1 VPGTVPGDA
10 SRAVPAEAPRALP
23 GVGTLFAVHSER
35 DARTTRALQETNMTS
50 ETSQASIAQTSAQHL
65 LDEALGFLYAA
76 ALRAAAI
83 TGVADHL
90 GAGPRTAA
98 ELAKLTGTDP
108 EFVERMLRLLVA
120 RNLFSE
126 DADCRFQLT
135 PLGTALRSDSLTS
148 VRSAIIMMTAKTQ
161 WLPAG
166 RIFDEGVTSF
176 TEIASRLAVQGAVP
190 GWLRAVEA
198 S

>member
-1 VPGTVPGDA
+1 M
-10 SRAVPAEAPRALP
+10 
-23 GVGTLFAVHSER
+23 
-35 DARTTRALQETNMTS
+35 TTD
-50 ETSQASIAQTSAQHL
+50 TSQASIAQTSALHL

-108 EFVERMLRLLVA
+108 AFVERMLRLLAA

-135 PLGTALRSDSLTS
+135 ALGAALRSDSQTS

-166 RIFDEGVTSF
+166 TIFHEGVTSF

-190 GWLRAVEA
+190 HWLRAVEA